1 MTGALPRHVP
11 EGFEMFYIERGRL
24 ACEEHFKAARVLVNA
39 WMRECGKQ
47 RMIKAR
53 AAYVA
58 RKRDESEWI
67 TRSSSLTHREV
78 KRPTIRETINDRRKV
93 SFMVARQAAHHLRI
107 SRNGGMVVSP
117 AGDNEWWV
125 GTRRL
130 SAAQVLDL
138 ARERGFD
145 DRVVMVTVDRVRAI
159 SEEIIQAAA
168 PVIIEASKRRRG
180 RVR

>member
-1 MTGALPRHVP
+1 MMSALPRHVP
-11 EGFEMFYIERGRL
+11 EGFETFYIERGRL

-47 RMIKAR
+47 RLIRAR
-53 AAYVA
+53 ADYVA
-58 RKRDESEWI
+58 QKREESEWI
-67 TRSSSLTHREV
+67 TRSSSLTTHREI
-78 KRPTIRETINDRRKV
+78 KRPTIRETISDRRKV
-93 SFMVARQAAHHLRI
+93 SFMVARCAAHHLRI
-107 SRNGGMVVSP
+107 NRNGGMIVSP

-145 DRVVMVTVDRVRAI
+145 DKVVVLTSGEPPYTSTAR
-159 SEEIIQAAA
+159 
-168 PVIIEASKRRRG
+168 KR
-180 RVR
+180 

>member
-1 MTGALPRHVP
+1 MMGALPRHVP
-11 EGFEMFYIERGRL
+11 EGFEAFYIERGRL

-39 WMRECGKQ
+39 WMRECGK
-47 RMIKAR
+47 RRLIKAR

-58 RKRDESEWI
+58 QKREESEWP
-67 TRSSSLTHREV
+67 TRSSSLTTHREV
-78 KRPTIRETINDRRKV
+78 KQPSVREAIHDRRKV

-107 SRNGGMVVSP
+107 NRNGGMIVSP

-145 DRVVMVTVDRVRAI
+145 DRAVVLTNDD
-159 SEEIIQAAA
+159 A
-168 PVIIEASKRRRG
+168 PLHPRRREE
-180 RVR
+180 VKA

>member
-1 MTGALPRHVP
+1 MMGVLPRHVP
-11 EGFEMFYIERGRL
+11 EGFETFYVERGRL

-47 RMIKAR
+47 DLIKAR
-53 AAYVA
+53 AEYVA
-58 RKRDESEWI
+58 RKREESEWI
-67 TRSSSLTHREV
+67 TRSSSLTAHREI
-78 KRPTIRETINDRRKV
+78 KRTPVREAINDRRKV

-107 SRNGGMVVSP
+107 NRNGGMIVSP

-130 SAAQVLDL
+130 SAAQVLDM

-145 DRVVMVTVDRVRAI
+145 DKVVALTSVD
-159 SEEIIQAAA
+159 A
-168 PVIIEASKRRRG
+168 PLHPEARQK
-180 RVR
+180 VKA